1 MPSFAH
7 LQNTKLH
14 LFYLYDSLVLAFPIQ
29 QAHTRDPSV
38 LQNDE
43 RAESNII
50 LYAIS
55 STEYEIYHACLFIA
69 SESMNT

>member
-1 MPSFAH
+1 MIQWFW
-7 LQNTKLH
+7 
-14 LFYLYDSLVLAFPIQ
+14 LFQYNKRIL
-29 QAHTRDPSV
+29 TRDPSV

-43 RAESNII
+43 RPESNII

-55 STEYEIYHACLFIA
+55 SKEYKIYHACLFIA